1 MQELSSGGRGVFAK
15 LSSRSPKDSTVCE
28 ARALARVQETLS
40 SMRAAGSALD
50 TNTIFAVTTS
60 CGIQALRC
68 ETAFDVLETFLTSE
82 RVCEDDLPL
91 ALSFPSSWSQHI
103 AVRAWVHV
111 PVHCEVRG
119 FVMNG
124 QLTALS
130 QYFAGVYFPQLVA
143 AKDRVLKMVQRSFT
157 QLMLELLHD
166 GKLAD
171 FVIDFA
177 VDLVS
182 DKVYVIELNA
192 FGKPDGMGTGTLLF
206 DKSKASD
213 LAVLFGE
220 EPFEFRVVTAPPE
233 TDIRRLLRDGPLKE
247 WLREQGILSG
257 ADGVSRRSPEGV
269 LAIL

>member
-1 MQELSSGGRGVFAK
+1 M
-15 LSSRSPKDSTVCE
+15 
-28 ARALARVQETLS
+28 
-40 SMRAAGSALD
+40 
-50 TNTIFAVTTS
+50 
-60 CGIQALRC
+60 
-68 ETAFDVLETFLTSE
+68 
-82 RVCEDDLPL
+82 
-91 ALSFPSSWSQHI
+91 
-103 AVRAWVHV
+103 
-111 PVHCEVRG
+111 
-119 FVMNG
+119 
-124 QLTALS
+124 
-130 QYFAGVYFPQLVA
+130 YFPQLVA

-213 LAVLFGE
+213 LSVLFGE

-233 TDIRRLLRDGPLKE
+233 TDIRSLLRDGPLKK
-247 WLREQGILSG
+247 WLREQGILQG
-257 ADGVSRRSPEGV
+257 LVE
-269 LAIL
+269 